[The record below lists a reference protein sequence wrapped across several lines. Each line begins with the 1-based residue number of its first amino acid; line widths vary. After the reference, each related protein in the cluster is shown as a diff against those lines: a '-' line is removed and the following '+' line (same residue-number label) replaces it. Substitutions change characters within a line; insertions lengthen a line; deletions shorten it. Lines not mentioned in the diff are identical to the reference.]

1 MRNLPAFL
9 AFAFFGIEASCGINN
24 WNSGEKNHGM
34 TFMNFML
41 QENEYTFPN
50 AAPLCGN

>member
-9 AFAFFGIEASCGINN
+9 AFAFFGIEASCGITN
-24 WNSGEKNHGM
+24 WNSGEKKKHGM

-41 QENEYTFPN
+41 QESK
-50 AAPLCGN
+50 